1 MYINTVKKYSSLLL
15 LLLVLYKAN
24 SQVQLRGH
32 ISGLNTGRYA
42 IYIYELT
49 GPVTAVAFA
58 DSFTVNKMGYFSG
71 RLKQKYPDGTI
82 FKAAIYQNGQPVN
95 PLDDAVLSNS
105 ILLTNSGKTGITITA
120 AADTLFY
127 DAAIE
132 TTSAAC
138 RQVTRIEA
146 YKKTLYRALQQ
157 ATAGSD
163 NGASQ
168 LAYAA
173 FISAVE
179 HYREQMLQQFR
190 LQTIPAA
197 SLLCLYNLSLTQA
210 ATINQP
216 DTALLYP
223 YIRTKK
229 FPNTQLAEKLLFPYR
244 NHISTLRLQTGQIK
258 VTALNGIQKQ
268 LAEMITGDSIAVIY
282 CWASWCGPCRKANKT
297 YLPGFAAALEVKGIF
312 FGSVS
317 IDTDMNSWKKAVAD
331 DKIKWPQYIDGA
343 NRKLYR
349 QLGLNAVPY
358 YAVINKKG
366 DVIFETHSWLQLN
379 EYIIAYAG
387 KK

>member
-1 MYINTVKKYSSLLL
+1 MYTIYVDEITAPPLTTILADTFAVNKKGYFTGRLKKKYS
-15 LLLVLYKAN
+15 
-24 SQVQLRGH
+24 
-32 ISGLNTGRYA
+32 
-42 IYIYELT
+42 
-49 GPVTAVAFA
+49 
-58 DSFTVNKMGYFSG
+58 
-71 RLKQKYPDGTI
+71 DGTI
-82 FKAAIYQNGQPVN
+82 FKITLYHNGQPVN

-120 AADTLFY
+120 AADTLFF

-138 RQVTRIEA
+138 RQLMRLEA
-146 YKKTLYRALQQ
+146 YKKTLYRAMQQ
-157 ATAGSD
+157 ATAG
-163 NGASQ
+163 NNKGPSQ

-268 LAEMITGDSIAVIY
+268 LAEMTTGDSIAVIY

-349 QLGLNAVPY
+349 QLSVNAVPY

-366 DVIFETHSWLQLN
+366 DVVFETHTWLQLN
-379 EYIIAYAG
+379 EYINAYYE